1 MANNV
6 YAFIE
11 KNDHLYLKNNTG
23 AAIDQFQ
30 LIVLMGL
37 VAIADGDVEIDGE
50 GGFHVEDGLLVRANV
65 NDTSGDGVVSEN
77 TFATLGQSV
86 YLTPDGLFSDVETA
100 GYYKIGTLSVVKA
113 SDSHITF
120 MKDKYATLIEAAT
133 REEFSAY
140 GSFVSADSAT
150 PISLLTDEEVG
161 TGRQVHITGMTLVV
175 DGAVAWSGGTGST
188 VIIQDTADVAGVTFA
203 VADLKASTSLNLTGA
218 TLADGVKL
226 GTGLTAGKGIEIAA
240 DAAFTTGSTIKV
252 MVNGYLL

>member
-86 YLTPDGLFSDVETA
+86 YLTPEGLFSDVETA

-133 REEFSAY
+133 REEFTAY

-150 PISLLTDEEVG
+150 AVSILTDAKVG
-161 TGRQVHITGMTLVV
+161 AARQVHITNVLVVV

-188 VIIQDTADVAGVTFA
+188 VIIQDTADVAAATFA
-203 VADLKASTSLNLTGA
+203 VADLKASTNLG
-218 TLADGVKL
+218 LASAVVGDGVKL
-226 GTGLTAGKGIEIAA
+226 GTGMTVGKGLEIAA